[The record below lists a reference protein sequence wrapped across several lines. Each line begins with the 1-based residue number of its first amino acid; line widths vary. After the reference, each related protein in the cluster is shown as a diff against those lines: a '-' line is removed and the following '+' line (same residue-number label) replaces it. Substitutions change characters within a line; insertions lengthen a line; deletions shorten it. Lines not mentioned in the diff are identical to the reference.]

1 MSEPKPIRFG
11 AIGCGGMG
19 TVRLQELAKHPLGV
33 KIVAAVDIN
42 PDRLDNLAKVLGYND
57 FKRYTGPE
65 DYKKLIDENDLDAV
79 GVFTPHVPH
88 YDHVKYALQKG
99 LNVLCEKPM
108 VCGAKNAIE
117 ITQLCNAQ
125 KKIGIVHYQRHFE
138 SKFMKARDLIK
149 QGRMGKVKEFYIYMA
164 QDWNGPTWRGI
175 PELCGGGQINDSG
188 SHYQDIILWMLDEL
202 PVSAEGYIDNYYRG
216 KKLKVEA
223 NGSFNV
229 ELTNGITGRIIILS
243 DYPGREIPYGSFF
256 DEVRIIGEK
265 GAIYF
270 RGSKIFT
277 YDFATKAEYEEP
289 LTRPENYPDS
299 PVDNFVKMLRKK
311 VRINRVPFI
320 FGSRVALFTEAML
333 RSGHEGGKKILCEKI
348 LKECGHTLEDLRN
361 ENI

>member
-1 MSEPKPIRFG
+1 
-11 AIGCGGMG
+11 
-19 TVRLQELAKHPLGV
+19 
-33 KIVAAVDIN
+33 
-42 PDRLDNLAKVLGYND
+42 
-57 FKRYTGPE
+57 
-65 DYKKLIDENDLDAV
+65 
-79 GVFTPHVPH
+79 
-88 YDHVKYALQKG
+88 
-99 LNVLCEKPM
+99 
-108 VCGAKNAIE
+108 
-117 ITQLCNAQ
+117 
-125 KKIGIVHYQRHFE
+125 
-138 SKFMKARDLIK
+138 MKARDLIK
-149 QGRMGKVKEFYIYMA
+149 QGRIGKVKEFYIYMA

-202 PVSAEGYIDNYYRG
+202 PVSAEGFIDNYYRG

-243 DYPGREIPYGSFF
+243 DYPGREIPYGGFV
-256 DEVRIIGEK
+256 DEVRIIGDK

-277 YDFATKAEYEEP
+277 YDYASKAEYEEP

-333 RSGHEGGKKILCEKI
+333 RSGHEGGKKIMCEKI
-348 LKECGHTLEDLRN
+348 LKECGHKLEDLRN